1 MRAVILCGGKGTRLS
16 EETVSIPKPMVKIG
30 DKPILWH
37 IMKSFSSYGI
47 TDFILA
53 IGYKGEI
60 IKKNFDIFSEF
71 KNVQII
77 ETGRE
82 TLTGGRILRLKNHL
96 KKGESFLMTYG
107 DGLSDEN
114 FTKLIEFH
122 NSHKKKATV
131 TAVHPPVRFGELNI
145 EKKKV
150 IKFEEKPQARAGWV
164 NGGFFVLNYEVLN
177 YIKGDNTVF
186 EREPLA
192 NLSREGELMAF
203 QHEGFWQCMDTMR
216 DKELLNNMFQEK
228 KMPWLK

>member
-1 MRAVILCGGKGTRLS
+1 MRAVILCGGKGSRLS

-37 IMKSFSSYGI
+37 IMKSFSNYGI
-47 TDFILA
+47 ADFILA
-53 IGYKGEI
+53 TGYKGEI
-60 IKKNFDIFSEF
+60 IKNNYSTFSEF
-71 KNVQII
+71 KKVQII

-82 TLTGGRILRLKNHL
+82 TLTGGRILRLKNYL
-96 KKGESFLMTYG
+96 KKGENFLMTYG
-107 DGLSDEN
+107 DGLSDQN

-164 NGGFFVLNYEVLN
+164 NGGFFVLNYDVLK
-177 YIKGDNTVF
+177 YIKGDDTVF

-192 NLSREGELMAF
+192 NLSRKGELMAF
-203 QHEGFWQCMDTMR
+203 QHDGFWQCMDTMR
-216 DKELLNNMFQEK
+216 DKILLNNMFKEK
-228 KMPWLK
+228 KTPWLR